1 MSFKTLN
8 YLLASIILFLI
19 TLLIVAISLVGLAQA
34 KEVITSVTVI
44 STPVNDDSWQ
54 SVEQDGVIIYYKY

>member
-1 MSFKTLN
+1 MNFKTLN